1 MKTTNQN
8 TRTIN
13 LRTVI
18 YSGILSVAVI
28 ASSFA
33 KDALAD
39 QQLVEVEDNTLV
51 SSYTSPKN
59 ETNKV
64 NKPSIGVDSAQEL
77 AEITAPIAVDYT
89 KPIVEVIVENEQI
102 IESTADFD
110 LPIYSGRT
118 IDEVILEN
126 EMIIESNKTEDVFP
140 LNLYLINN
148 PSVENRNGI
157 ISKNNS
163 EFRS

>member
-59 ETNKV
+59 ETTKV

-77 AEITAPIAVDYT
+77 AELTAPIAVDYT